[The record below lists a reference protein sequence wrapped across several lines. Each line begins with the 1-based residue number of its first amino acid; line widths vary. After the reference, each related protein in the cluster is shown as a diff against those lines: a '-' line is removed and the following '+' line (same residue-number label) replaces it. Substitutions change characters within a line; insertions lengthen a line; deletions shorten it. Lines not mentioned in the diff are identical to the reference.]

1 MGWAV
6 QAKNKG
12 HFGNL
17 GIYAESGFDGEWL
30 EGVSIPISPFSFE
43 MFRKYWL
50 VHFPKLK
57 IGKPSYDTCVLCFK
71 YIYTLS
77 AITRADI
84 LAKLTLDE
92 ITFSD
97 EENGEKDNGEDDIF
111 SGEDGVDNNL
121 LDLSRTIAPEEEEE
135 KEEEEEDTMSA
146 DEEEGSIEIQT
157 SES

>member
-1 MGWAV
+1 MFLMGWAV
-6 QAKNKG
+6 NADNKG
-12 HFGNL
+12 HFGKLIN
-17 GIYAESGFDGEWL
+17 YAERGFDEEWL
-30 EGVSIPISPFSFE
+30 QGVLIPVSPFSFE
-43 MFRKYWL
+43 TFQKYWL

-57 IGKPSYDTCVLCFK
+57 IGKPSYDTCALCFK
-71 YIYTLS
+71 YTYTLS

-135 KEEEEEDTMSA
+135 KEDTMSA
-146 DEEEGSIEIQT
+146 EEEEGSIEIQT